1 MTRRRSRQ
9 SGFSLVELMVVLAI
23 MGVLASV
30 ALPLAELARQRR
42 QEEEL
47 RSALREIRSA
57 LDAYKRAGDEGRI
70 PRPAA
75 GSGYPPSLEVLVEGV
90 VDERSPQRQ
99 RIHFL
104 RRIPADPFFPGP
116 LPEREAQPVAPALAG
131 ARTWGLRSHASP
143 AHDPRPGADVYDVY
157 SLSPAKGL
165 DGRPHRDW

>member
-1 MTRRRSRQ
+1 VKPGRGQ
-9 SGFSLVELMVVLAI
+9 GGFSLVELMVVLAI

-30 ALPLAELARQRR
+30 ALPLTELARQRR
-42 QEEEL
+42 QEQEL

-75 GSGYPPSLEVLVEGV
+75 GSGYPPSLEVLVQGV

-116 LPEREAQPVAPALAG
+116 LPDREVQPVAAALAG
-131 ARTWGLRSHASP
+131 ARTWGLRSYASP
-143 AHDPRPGADVYDVY
+143 AHDPRPGADVYDIY
-157 SLSPAKGL
+157 SLSSAKGL
-165 DGRPHRDW
+165 DGRPYRDW